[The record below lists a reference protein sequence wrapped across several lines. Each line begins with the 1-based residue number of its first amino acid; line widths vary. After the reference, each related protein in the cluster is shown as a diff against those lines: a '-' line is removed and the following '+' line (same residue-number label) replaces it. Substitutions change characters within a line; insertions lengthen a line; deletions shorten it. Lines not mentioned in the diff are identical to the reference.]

1 VVRVAASFE
10 SIPVIV
16 MTNSPAIPDLKE
28 RLTPVAS
35 PTMVVGN
42 DDRAI
47 KLCKLMVVDDEPTN
61 VKIVRRLL
69 ELEGFSQFVTTT
81 DGRKAMTLVRDERPD
96 CILLDLMMPF
106 VTGLDVLD
114 ELRHDPA
121 TAHIPAIILTA
132 VTDHNVRCEA
142 LQRGATDFLNKPVDP
157 AELAPRVVNV
167 LNAKA
172 YQDQLLRYNQDL
184 EAAVRERTRQLE
196 QAYREIGL
204 VLARAAEYRDNDTG
218 MHVVRV
224 GRYARL
230 IGEELGIVGD
240 AADLLER
247 AAQLHDVGKI
257 GIPDAI
263 LLKPGRLNEEEFAL
277 MKRHCHFGDRILQP
291 SSNEDH
297 EAPGDADHG
306 ATPLLVLAHRI
317 AMSHHEHWD
326 GTGYPLGLQG
336 EAIPLEGRI
345 TAAADVFDALSSKR
359 CYKDSFPVDEC
370 FDTMAEK
377 RGNHFDPQVL
387 DAFLA
392 RRDDVVDVLMRY
404 ADEG

>member
-1 VVRVAASFE
+1 MTSSMTIPEIEAPTAPQAAAGG
-10 SIPVIV
+10 VDAATV
-16 MTNSPAIPDLKE
+16 
-28 RLTPVAS
+28 
-35 PTMVVGN
+35 
-42 DDRAI
+42 
-47 KLCKLMVVDDEPTN
+47 KLSKLMVVDDEPTN

-81 DGRKAMTLVRDERPD
+81 DGRKAMALIRDERPD
-96 CILLDLMMPF
+96 CVLLDLMMPF

-114 ELRHDPA
+114 EMRQDPT

-132 VTDHNVRCEA
+132 VTDHKVRCEA
-142 LQRGATDFLNKPVDP
+142 LKRGATDFLNKPVDP

-167 LNAKA
+167 LTVKA
-172 YQDQLLRYNQDL
+172 YQDQLLRYNQNL
-184 EAAVRERTRQLE
+184 ESAVRERTRQLE

-218 MHVVRV
+218 LHVVRV

-240 AADLLER
+240 EADLLER

-263 LLKPGRLNEEEFAL
+263 LLKPGRLTDEEFDL
-277 MKRHCHFGDRILQP
+277 MKRHCSFGDRILQP
-291 SSNEDH
+291 YSDDENSSNGEGHEDFRNITN
-297 EAPGDADHG
+297 G

-326 GTGYPLGLQG
+326 GTGYPTGLKG
-336 EAIPLEGRI
+336 ESIPLEGRI
-345 TAAADVFDALSSKR
+345 TAVADVFDALSSKR
-359 CYKDSFPVDEC
+359 CYKDSFPIDEC
-370 FDTMAEK
+370 FETMAEK

-387 DAFLA
+387 DAFLS
-392 RRDDVVDVLMRY
+392 RRDDVIDVLMRF
-404 ADEG
+404 ADAG

>member
-1 VVRVAASFE
+1 MSTS
-10 SIPVIV
+10 SII
-16 MTNSPAIPDLKE
+16 SAIKGPPIACVGAPQANVGPDLATLKQ
-28 RLTPVAS
+28 S
-35 PTMVVGN
+35 
-42 DDRAI
+42 
-47 KLCKLMVVDDEPTN
+47 KLMVVDDEPTN

-81 DGRKAMTLVRDERPD
+81 DGRKAMTLIRDERPD
-96 CILLDLMMPF
+96 CVLLDLMMPF

-114 ELRHDPA
+114 EMRQDPA

-132 VTDHNVRCEA
+132 VTDHKVRCEA

-167 LNAKA
+167 LTAKA
-172 YQDQLLRYNQDL
+172 YQDQLLRYSQNL

-218 MHVVRV
+218 LHVVRV

-240 AADLLER
+240 EADLLER

-263 LLKPGRLNEEEFAL
+263 LLKPGRLTEEEFDL
-277 MKRHCHFGDRILQP
+277 MKRHCAFGDRILQP
-291 SSNEDH
+291 CSDDDH
-297 EAPGDADHG
+297 QTTGENAGTG
-306 ATPLLVLAHRI
+306 GGTPLLVMAHRI

-326 GTGYPLGLQG
+326 GTGYPLGLLG

-345 TAAADVFDALSSKR
+345 TAVADVFDALSSKR

-370 FDTMAEK
+370 FETMTEK

-387 DAFLA
+387 DAFLR

-404 ADEG
+404 ADGV